1 VALIVY
7 NSPDSVLQV
16 GIRDM
21 LNVNNVDYGA
31 LLAAAGL
38 ATLPLLI
45 LYLILQR
52 RVVDAFVRSG
62 LR

>member
-1 VALIVY
+1 M
-7 NSPDSVLQV
+7 QV
-16 GIRDM
+16 GIRDL
-21 LNVNNVDYGA
+21 LNANDVDYGA

-38 ATLPLLI
+38 ATLPLLV
-45 LYLILQR
+45 LYLVLQR